1 MKRPNALVAAALF
14 LLTFVIYAL
23 TASKTIS
30 FWDCGEFTATAY
42 GLGIPH
48 QPGTPLYVLVGHIFT
63 LLPLGLPIA
72 YKLNLMSAFFGALAV
87 AFTYLTA
94 VRLEEDWS
102 EEQEDPSPRWLLRAG
117 AAVGAGFLAL
127 STTFWNNSIEAEVYA
142 LASFVLAAT
151 GYMMVRW
158 YEQRKTNAAAAFY
171 LLVIYM
177 MGLSVGFHL
186 GSVLVYPGL
195 FVVALLCRDKE
206 LENID
211 LLIVSMAMGVFV
223 LSTMFK
229 NDVIITTLYMIC
241 GALAV
246 WRLVIPNGSGF
257 AAAGIA
263 LFFLG
268 LSAHLFMLIR
278 TTQEPFINQ
287 SVPDTFSRLMM
298 VIRREQYPPRVPWHR
313 EAPLLWQFGHFL
325 GTSIWGKDTSLAGQ
339 RVIGFFQQFTFLP
352 RPGFLDSFVPV
363 ALGFYGLLNQFR
375 GNKKLAWGFL
385 TVFLINSLGLLIILN
400 FTDHEVRDRD
410 YFYFGAFQFWALF
423 MALGAGAFLRMLWL
437 SLREG
442 RWGVRLAGAGA
453 VVLVVL
459 AFLPVLLPGHPKYFE
474 HDRSHNSIARD
485 YGWNMLVSLPK
496 NAILF
501 TNGDNDT
508 FPLWYLQGVEKF
520 RTDVRV
526 VNLSLINV
534 PWYIKQLRDVPP
546 KCPIAWND
554 AQIDGVEPIE
564 HKGVRTTLTPK
575 ILPDKSILW
584 VRDMAVWHIIEQNR
598 WRRPIYFAVTI
609 PPEYI
614 SDYNPYFSMEGL
626 VYRLTRTKS
635 KDGRVKVDADAIM
648 KNLTRVYDMSGIWIP
663 RSEAE
668 TRGIEPRLGNDV
680 PFVRDESFYKDQNTV
695 HLTLNYPAALCRV
708 GYSDLVTG
716 HEDQGLGALELAFE
730 LAPQFPFLV
739 DLLPTAY
746 VQTHHVDKALA
757 LGEYYLRELPDPRQM
772 AVDLGRDLVSL
783 GFAEKALDWADELVA
798 GSPDEPGYVRLRAR
812 VLWQLGRKQD
822 AYDVLRDFV
831 AKSGD
836 QESRLDL
843 EAMQQILSQKKAP
856 AGPPGGSPPTS
867 GGGSAGGDS
876 TGGGR

>member
-1 MKRPNALVAAALF
+1 LTLRVLKKPNVLVAAALF
-14 LLTFVIYAL
+14 LLTFVVYAA
-23 TASKTIS
+23 TASRTIS

-48 QPGTPLYVLVGHIFT
+48 QPGTPLYVLVGHVFT

-94 VRLEEDWS
+94 VRLQEGWQEERV
-102 EEQEDPSPRWLLRAG
+102 DPSPRWLIQ
-117 AAVGAGFLAL
+117 AAAAAGAGFLAL

-142 LASFVLAAT
+142 LASFVLAMT

-158 YEQRKTNAAAAFY
+158 YEQRRTHAAAAFY
-171 LLVIYM
+171 LLVVYM

-206 LENID
+206 LEDID
-211 LLIVSMAMGVFV
+211 LLIVSMTMGVFV
-223 LSTMFK
+223 LSTMLK
-229 NDVIITTLYMIC
+229 SNALMTLLYAVC
-241 GALAV
+241 GGLAV

-268 LSAHLFMLIR
+268 LSVHIFMLIR

-287 SVPDTFSRLMM
+287 SVPDTFARLMM

-325 GTSIWGKDTSLAGQ
+325 GTSVWGPETSLAGK

-352 RPGFLDSFVPV
+352 RPGFLDAFVPV
-363 ALGFYGLLNQFR
+363 ALGFYGLLSQFR
-375 GNKKLAWGFL
+375 GNRKLAWGFL

-423 MALGAGAFLRMLWL
+423 MALGAGGILRMAWL
-437 SLREG
+437 EWRRRS
-442 RWGVRLAGAGA
+442 WGPWLTRAGA
-453 VVLVVL
+453 VLLLVM
-459 AFLPVLLPGHPKYFE
+459 AFLPILVPHHPKYFE
-474 HDRSHNSIARD
+474 HDRSHNSIARN
-485 YGWNMLVSLPK
+485 YGWNMLVSLPR

-508 FPLWYLQGVEKF
+508 FPLWYLQGVEHF
-520 RTDVRV
+520 RPDVRV

-534 PWYIKQLRDVPP
+534 PWYIKQLRDVEP
-546 KCPIAWND
+546 KCPITWND
-554 AQIDGVEPIE
+554 AQIDGIEPIE

-575 ILPDKSILW
+575 IMPDKSILW

-609 PPEYI
+609 PPDYI

-635 KDGRVKVDADAIM
+635 ENGRVKVDSNAIM
-648 KNLTRVYDMSGIWIP
+648 HNLTEVYDMAGIWIP
-663 RSEAE
+663 RAEAPE
-668 TRGIEPRLGNDV
+668 IEPRLGNDV
-680 PFVRDESFYKDQNTV
+680 PFVRDESFYKDANTI

-708 GYSDLVTG
+708 GYTELMEGQES
-716 HEDQGLGALELAFE
+716 HGLAALEQAFE
-730 LAPQFPFLV
+730 LAPDFPFLI
-739 DLLPTAY
+739 DLLPSAY
-746 VQTHHVDKALA
+746 VQTHRLEKALRV
-757 LGEYYLRELPDPRQM
+757 GEYYLSVLRDPRQM
-772 AVDLGRDLVSL
+772 AVNLGRDLASM
-783 GFAEKALDWADELVA
+783 GYDEEALRWANELVKKDPMEA
-798 GSPDEPGYVRLRAR
+798 SYVRMRAR
-812 VLWQLGRKQD
+812 VMWQMGHREEATRYLE
-822 AYDVLRDFV
+822 DFV
-831 AKSGD
+831 GRSGD
-836 QESRLDL
+836 QESRLDV
-843 EAMQQILSQKKAP
+843 EAMQQILREGSGSTSSP
-856 AGPPGGSPPTS
+856 A
-867 GGGSAGGDS
+867 DS
-876 TGGGR
+876 VPDAAADTTGGGR

>member
-1 MKRPNALVAAALF
+1 MTIRELKRPNALVAAALF
-14 LLTFVIYAL
+14 LLTFVVYAS

-48 QPGTPLYVLVGHIFT
+48 QPGTPLYVLVGHVFT
-63 LLPLGLPIA
+63 LLPLLGLSVA
-72 YKLNLMSAFFGALAV
+72 YKLNLMSAFFGSLAV
-87 AFTYLTA
+87 ALTYLTA
-94 VRLEEDWS
+94 VRLQEGWEEEN
-102 EEQEDPSPRWLLRAG
+102 EEPSPSWLIRAG
-117 AAVGAGFLAL
+117 AVAGAGFLAL

-142 LASFVLAAT
+142 LAAFVLATT

-158 YEQRKTNAAAAFY
+158 YEQRKTAAAAAFY

-186 GSVLVYPGL
+186 GSILVYPGL
-195 FVVALLCRDKE
+195 FVVALLCRDKK

-211 LLIVSMAMGVFV
+211 LLIVSVAMGVFV
-223 LSTMFK
+223 LSTMLK
-229 NDVIITTLYMIC
+229 SNGLMTVLYVIC

-268 LSAHLFMLIR
+268 LSVHVFMLIR
-278 TTQEPFINQ
+278 TTQSPFINQ
-287 SVPDTFSRLMM
+287 SVPDTFARLMM

-325 GTSIWGKDTSLAGQ
+325 GTSVWGKDTSLAGQ

-363 ALGFYGLLNQFR
+363 ALGLYGLVNQFR

-400 FTDHEVRDRD
+400 FTDHEVRNRD
-410 YFYFGAFQFWALF
+410 YFYVGAFQFWALF
-423 MALGAGAFLRMLWL
+423 MALGAGGFLRTLWL
-437 SLREG
+437 GLREKRQG
-442 RWGVRLAGAGA
+442 IKLAGAGA
-453 VVLVVL
+453 VVLL
-459 AFLPVLLPGHPKYFE
+459 LIAFLPILLPHHPKYYQ
-474 HDRSHNSIARD
+474 HNRSHDYIARD

-496 NAILF
+496 DAILF

-520 RTDVRV
+520 RADIRV

-534 PWYIKQLRDVPP
+534 PWYIKQLRDVEP

-554 AQIDGVEPIE
+554 KQIDGVEPID
-564 HKGVRTTLTPK
+564 HKGVMTTLTPK
-575 ILPDKSILW
+575 LMPDKSVLW

-635 KDGRVKVDADAIM
+635 EDGRVKVDSARIM
-648 KNLTRVYDMSGIWIP
+648 ENLTQRYDMSGIWISREDAP
-663 RSEAE
+663 Q
-668 TRGIEPRLGNDV
+668 IEPRLGHDV
-680 PFVRDESFYKDQNTV
+680 QFVRDESFYKDENTV
-695 HLTLNYPAALCRV
+695 HLCLNYPAALCRV
-708 GYSDLVTG
+708 GYAQLIVGNDD
-716 HEDQGLGALELAFE
+716 EGLRALELAFE
-730 LAPQFPFLV
+730 LAPEFPFLI
-739 DLLPTAY
+739 DLLPSAY
-746 VQTHHVDKALA
+746 LQTNHMERALQ
-757 LGEYYLRELPDPRQM
+757 LGNYYLSTLPDPRQI
-772 AVDLGRDLVSL
+772 VIDLGRDMASL
-783 GFAEKALDWADELVA
+783 GHEEQALAWANKLVEKDSMAA
-798 GSPDEPGYVRLRAR
+798 GYARLRAR
-812 VLWQLGRKQD
+812 VLWQMGRKNE
-822 AYDVLRDFV
+822 ATRYLADFV
-831 AKSGD
+831 TRSGD

-843 EAMQQILSQKKAP
+843 EAMRRIIQEGDSVKTSPGTNDSQVQD
-856 AGPPGGSPPTS
+856 SS
-867 GGGSAGGDS
+867 GGG
-876 TGGGR
+876 R